1 MKKRVRAAELSFD
14 NYASQFVK
22 DITSVQANSLEPHQ
36 RAGSSSPFLI
46 PRPYHAQRDD
56 RATGHHW
63 LACRPVVITKEGGSR
78 FVMCS
83 TSLKLL
89 ADRRPTNCARSIF
102 SLRRNI
108 FCL

>member
-1 MKKRVRAAELSFD
+1 MRSAMTVLLGITGSRV
-14 NYASQFVK
+14 
-22 DITSVQANSLEPHQ
+22 VQL
-36 RAGSSSPFLI
+36 SSPK
-46 PRPYHAQRDD
+46 
-56 RATGHHW
+56 
-63 LACRPVVITKEGGSR
+63 KEVRGLQL
-78 FVMCS
+78 MCS